1 MEGKSKFEESYEQ
14 NQRNNYYSLGFSEYQ
29 EYDKNNNYNYSNKDG
44 ILIETSNPIFQS
56 EGQDNIMNY
65 DDSLSI
71 MKNIF
76 VQDDKNNEQ
85 SNIINEIN
93 TSLDQNII
101 SHNLKPFYQ
110 EEQKSNKI
118 NNIKNLEIKEIKYP
132 KKKEKKKNKENIIKK
147 LKK

>member
-14 NQRNNYYSLGFSEYQ
+14 NQRNNYYSLGFSEYK

-118 NNIKNLEIKEIKYP
+118 NNIKNLEIKEIK
-132 KKKEKKKNKENIIKK
+132 
-147 LKK
+147 